1 MARMKKTTLL
11 IPAFLLATGLALTG
25 CTPGTET
32 VETPAP
38 TESAT
43 VSPADGLD
51 LPPDVPLLTENII
64 PASFEKTD
72 TGWTATFTGDIAE
85 VPERV
90 LSAMEADGWTVS
102 SDEATKTYSGENDTY
117 TVVFTPIDGD
127 ASGGTYIVTITKK

>member
-1 MARMKKTTLL
+1 MKKAQLL
-11 IPAFLLATGLALTG
+11 IPAALLATALALTG
-25 CTPGTET
+25 CTADSDTTPGPE
-32 VETPAP
+32 P
-38 TESAT
+38 TESVT
-43 VSPADGLD
+43 SSPADGLA

-102 SDEATKTYSGENDTY
+102 SDEATKTYSGENATY
-117 TVVFTPIDGD
+117 AVVFTPIDGG
-127 ASGGTYIVTITKK
+127 AAGGTYIVTITEK

>member
-11 IPAFLLATGLALTG
+11 LPSLLLVAGLALAG
-25 CTPGTET
+25 CTPGIET
-32 VETPAP
+32 IESPNP

-64 PASFEKTD
+64 PDSFEKTS

-102 SDEATKTYSGENDTY
+102 SDEDTKTYSGENDTY